1 MGWEKDDPTIS
12 DRLRIAQRGF
22 YKNSYG
28 PTKCRWKVLNWQ
40 KKQYAELQVQL
51 RKFLD
56 DDVPRI
62 EKVLVNAGP
71 PPFM

>member
-1 MGWEKDDPTIS
+1 MES
-12 DRLRIAQRGF
+12 LELA
-22 YKNSYG
+22 
-28 PTKCRWKVLNWQ
+28 